1 MRSLLTISL
10 IFIISTINNHSL
22 AKDLNNSQKSQIF
35 HGYITNKTFKPL
47 KLKISEIDKKSLF
60 FIERDLENNSF
71 IPFPNLKIT
80 SEITQDYLVKTFNE
94 SIFIP
99 ESTKLT
105 GYISEIKEPKIF
117 NRKGFYKAGFNKAI
131 CPNGETIFLDK
142 EILSNSINN
151 SPYHLLHHVGKT
163 TLGLLG
169 GSLAGALV
177 SYQAGG
183 LGLTLATHGYSLL
196 AGAAA
201 GGFIGLASSFASKG
215 EKANIEPGDE
225 LYIAPVDEVSLNE
238 LKQIKC
244 LNSKSKTLA
253 ESTNNNEV
261 KVEIINV
268 KQKRDLLGENTI
280 RIKILFFNN
289 SEERFRSS
297 NFFLRDSQGKEYTT
311 SFINLNDDI
320 MTDFPPNETKKAEL
334 EFFVDHPKAS
344 HTLVLK
350 DKYFNEEIGNWKI
363 KG

>member
-1 MRSLLTISL
+1 MRSLLITSL
-10 IFIISTINNHSL
+10 ILLISTTNNYSL
-22 AKDLNNSQKSQIF
+22 AKEIDNRQKSQIF

-60 FIERDLENNSF
+60 FIERNLEDNSF
-71 IPFPNLKIT
+71 IPFPNLKVT
-80 SEITQDYLVKTFNE
+80 SEITQDYFVKIYDE

-117 NRKGFYKAGFNKAI
+117 NRRGFYKASFNKAI
-131 CPNGETIFLDK
+131 CPNGETIFLGD
-142 EILSNSINN
+142 EILSDSIN
-151 SPYHLLHHVGKT
+151 SPYHLLHHFGKT

-201 GGFIGLASSFASKG
+201 GGFVGLASSFASKG
-215 EKANIEPGDE
+215 KKANVEPGDE
-225 LYIAPVDEVSLNE
+225 LYIAPIDEISLNQ

-253 ESTNNNEV
+253 ENINHNEV
-261 KVEIINV
+261 KVEILNV
-268 KQKRDLLGENTI
+268 KQKRDVLGENAI
-280 RIKILFFNN
+280 RVKILFSNN
-289 SEERFRSS
+289 SEERFRLS

-320 MTDFPPNETKKAEL
+320 MIDFPPNETKKVEL

-350 DKYFNEEIGNWKI
+350 DKNFNEEIGNWKV